1 MKNTIKKS
9 LLQLCAVCN
18 FLGISAQV
26 ANIDLSDE
34 KQTIR
39 GFGGINHPVWIDDLT
54 AEQCSTAFG
63 NEDDQLGFSIL
74 RVWIS
79 DNEGQW
85 AREVTTAKRAAELG
99 AIVFATP
106 WNPPASMTETVYRN
120 GRNEK
125 RLKYSSYQDYTDHL
139 NAFNDYMYKNGVSL
153 HGISFANEPDY
164 GHDWTWYSVDEV
176 YNYTKNYA
184 GQLRKNGAKVIT
196 AESFAYS
203 KGYYDKIL
211 NDANALKNI
220 DIIGTHFYASDANTP
235 NSFFQ
240 YPLADQKAADKERWM
255 TEHYTTS
262 ETSTTNQ
269 VTADLWPLA
278 LDVSYEIHRAMVE
291 GNFNAYVWWY
301 IRRHYGPIKDDGEI
315 SKRGYCMA
323 QYSKFVRPGYVR
335 VGADSNP
342 TYNVYVSA
350 YKNDDD
356 VVIVAVNRSTVS
368 KTLTFSVPGTKVE
381 NWTPYV
387 TSGSKNLAKGS
398 NVAAANGAFQIT
410 LEPQSTTTFV
420 GKASAES
427 NGEDLP
433 EAPGSNE
440 ERPTTEELSKA
451 FDGVALTKGYKDQ
464 SNHNTLMTQR
474 FGADPYAMVYNDEVF
489 VYMTND
495 VYEYDANGNLTTNGY
510 GKINTINCIS
520 SKDMVNWTD
529 HGSMKIAG
537 PNGAAKWAA
546 CSWAPS
552 AMHAKVD
559 GKDKFFLY
567 FANNGSGIGVV
578 TSDTPYGPWTDPIG
592 KELVSRYTPTCS
604 SVTWLFDPAVLMDD
618 DGTAYLYFGGGVPE
632 GKAADPGTA
641 RVVKLGK
648 DYISLDGSPVAINP
662 PYLFEDAGAN
672 KVGGK
677 YLYSYCSNWNCK
689 NDPMA
694 NAQICYMTS
703 DNPMGPFSYT
713 GMVFRNPGDFF
724 PGSWGNN
731 HHAIFEFKD
740 KWYIAYHAMVL
751 QNNMGIE
758 GGYRSTNIDY
768 IPVNEANATI
778 GQAKGT
784 LAGVEQVQALNPF
797 VKTEAETMA
806 WMGGVNTR
814 EGGSNMVVSS
824 VSKGDWIGL
833 SNVDFG
839 NGANKFIANVSSDKG
854 AVVKICLDKADGD
867 AVGYLEVPDTDGQFK
882 TVTADLSDLIS
893 GEHDLFFVFSDEFEF
908 DYWMFDVAEEQGP
921 FEGVAQSIPGVV
933 EAERYDTGGEGVAYH
948 DEDVENKSG
957 AFRNDG
963 VDVEGDDESGY
974 KVGWIL
980 SGEWLAYT
988 IDVKETAAYDWKA
1001 TVSSAND
1008 NASFRLFLDDVEIS
1022 DLAEVPNTGDWSVY
1036 TEISGKTSEIEA
1048 GAHILKIYM
1057 EGSWFNLDKIEFSGG
1072 SATEADWVLNDELL
1086 CGVFGVFSVQGVCL
1100 RSVDIENGD
1109 VQTAL
1114 RNAGLDDGVYL
1125 LRSKDGKLSK
1135 LIVFKSTSMN

>member
-1 MKNTIKKS
+1 MKNTIKKG
-9 LLQLCAVCN
+9 LLQLCAMC
-18 FLGISAQV
+18 GIFAANAQV
-26 ANIDLSDE
+26 ANIDLTDE
-34 KQTIR
+34 KQTVR
-39 GFGGINHPVWIDDLT
+39 GFGGINHPVWIADLT

-63 NEDDQLGFSIL
+63 NGDDQLGFSIL
-74 RVWIS
+74 RIWVS
-79 DNEGQW
+79 DNKDQW
-85 AREVTTAKRAAELG
+85 SRELTTAKRAAGLG

-106 WNPPASMTETVYRN
+106 WNPPAGMTETVSRN

-125 RLKYSSYQDYTDHL
+125 RLKYGSYQDYTDHL

-262 ETSTTNQ
+262 ETSTTDQ

-301 IRRHYGPIKDDGEI
+301 IRRHYGPIKEDGKI

-335 VGADSNP
+335 VAADSNP

-350 YKNDDD
+350 YKKNDD

-368 KTLTFSVPGTKVE
+368 KTLTFSVPGTKVKS
-381 NWTPYV
+381 WTPYV
-387 TSGSKNLAKGS
+387 TSGSKNLTKGS
-398 NVAAANGAFQIT
+398 DVAAANGSFQIT

-420 GKASAES
+420 GKASAGGNEVV
-427 NGEDLP
+427 EP
-433 EAPGSNE
+433 EQPE
-440 ERPTTEELSKA
+440 TTDDPSKA

-495 VYEYDANGNLTTNGY
+495 VYEYDANGNLTTNSY

-529 HGSMKIAG
+529 HGSMNIAG
-537 PNGAAKWAA
+537 RNNSAGAAKWAT

-592 KELVSRYTPTCS
+592 KELVSRSTPTCS
-604 SVTWLFDPAVLMDD
+604 TVNWLFDPAVLMDD

-648 DYISLDGSPVAINP
+648 DYISLDGNPVAINP

-672 KVGGK
+672 KVGDK

-689 NDPMA
+689 NDPMS

-703 DNPMGPFSYT
+703 DSPMGPFTYT
-713 GMVFRNPGDFF
+713 GMVFKNPGDFF

-740 KWYIAYHAMVL
+740 KWYITYHALVL

-758 GGYRSTNIDY
+758 GGYRSTHIDY
-768 IPVNEANATI
+768 IPVNESNSTI

-806 WMGGVNTR
+806 WMGGINTK

-824 VSKGDWIGL
+824 ISKGDWIGL
-833 SNVDFG
+833 SGVDFG
-839 NGANKFIANVSSDKG
+839 SGANKFIANVSSNKK
-854 AVVKICLDKADGD
+854 AFVKICLDKADGEV
-867 AVGYLEVPDTDGQFK
+867 VGYLEVPNTGGKFQ
-882 TVTADLSDLIS
+882 TVTADLSTAVS
-893 GEHDLFFVFSDEFEF
+893 GDHDLFFVFSGEFEF
-908 DYWMFDVAEEQGP
+908 DYWMFGVAEEQGP
-921 FEGVAQSIPGVV
+921 YEGVAQTIPGVI

-948 DEDVENKSG
+948 DEEIENKSG

-974 KVGWIL
+974 KVGWTI
-980 SGEWLAYT
+980 SGEWLSYT
-988 IDVKETAAYDWKA
+988 VDVKETAVYNWTA

-1008 NASFRLFLDDVEIS
+1008 NASFRMFLDGEEIT
-1022 DLAEVPNTGDWSVY
+1022 DLVEVPNTEDWGVY
-1036 TEISGKTSEIEA
+1036 AEVSGKTAELTA
-1048 GAHILKIYM
+1048 GTHLLKIYI
-1057 EGSWFNLDKIEFSGG
+1057 EGSWFNLDKIVFAGG
-1072 SATEADWVLNDELL
+1072 SATESGLVLNNEPM
-1086 CGVFGVFSVQGVCL
+1086 CGVFDVFSLQGVCL
-1100 RSVDIENGD
+1100 KTVNVEDGD
-1109 VQTAL
+1109 VKTVLVA
-1114 RNAGLDDGVYL
+1114 AGFADGVYL
-1125 LRSKDGKLSK
+1125 LRSKDGKLSRLAVVK
-1135 LIVFKSTSMN
+1135 